1 MKTMYDIGDKVT
13 LVAVVK
19 GIQMHVD
26 DRCPLYM
33 LKVPGA
39 SEYQYDVYLSETE
52 LDKMNGSRCPT
63 PYREEQDHETD

>member
-26 DRCPLYM
+26 DRCSLYM

-52 LDKMNGSRCPT
+52 LDKMNGKKRASK
-63 PYREEQDHETD
+63 EQENEPDRP